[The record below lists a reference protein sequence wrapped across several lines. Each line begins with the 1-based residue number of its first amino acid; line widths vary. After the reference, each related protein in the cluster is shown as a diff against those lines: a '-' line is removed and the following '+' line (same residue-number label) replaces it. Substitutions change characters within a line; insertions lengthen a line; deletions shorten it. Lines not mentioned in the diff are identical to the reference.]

1 MAETEAVLPPRLPK
15 PESLEAKFKL
25 SIGLPYDLRA
35 KRKHML
41 VYGFI
46 LDWFHSKYGD
56 ALASVRHVVDNIKE
70 RDPAKKGLSIP
81 HVHSALADLVE
92 WGYLTQDKGA
102 GKRASRYIP
111 VWDLVCKIPSVTPVG
126 NNSDSDPSVTPGVN
140 TAVTPGVNTT
150 SDSVTNGGNED
161 PSTVTRPQDRVN
173 EIDGHDCATPTAPLS
188 AGLAAADAVAAQ
200 GFEELRRA
208 YYPNKAKD
216 IKKARKAYDK
226 LAPDDELHVTML
238 ESAATWY
245 SAWAAQGKPDAP
257 RHSLERWI
265 LDERYL
271 EDPPAAYQPKER
283 KAKTAS
289 VDKPVSKS
297 KGIVTDQ
304 LRILDVEFMGSAF
317 ADYRLRIKL
326 DGPSGEQEH
335 VLKVLSK
342 EGVGEDNDVYSRIQA
357 AFSSTT
363 DDWPGQ
369 RLRLEMN
376 GDRVIDVIP
385 ERMPDRVVSIE
396 SADLIDTGE
405 EKIFVAK
412 ITDQNGKPE
421 GKIELVYESD
431 DQYEQT
437 KGQKK
442 LADLCRAVDLPRLS
456 DTDEL
461 LFKPFLATSSGDFRR
476 APVEM
481 GKAA

>member
-25 SIGLPYDLRA
+25 SIGLPYDPRA

-81 HVHSALADLVE
+81 HVHSALAELVE

-111 VWDLVCKIPSVTPVG
+111 VWDLVCNIPSVTPVG
-126 NNSDSDPSVTPGVN
+126 NNSDGDPSVTPGVN
-140 TAVTPGVNTT
+140 TDVTPGVNTT
-150 SDSVTNGGNED
+150 SDSVTNEGNKD

-173 EIDGHDCATPTAPLS
+173 GIDGHDCAAPTAPP
-188 AGLAAADAVAAQ
+188 APLAIAADAAVAAQ

-283 KAKTAS
+283 KAKPAG
-289 VDKPVSKS
+289 DKPVSKS
-297 KGIVTDQ
+297 KGTVTDQ
-304 LRILDVEFMGSAF
+304 LRILDVETIGNPFGDF
-317 ADYRLRIKL
+317 RLRIKL

-335 VLKVLSK
+335 VLKVLD
-342 EGVGEDNDVYSRIQA
+342 EGGPAADSEAFNKIQR
-357 AFSSTT
+357 AFGSDTAE
-363 DDWPGQ
+363 WPGQ
-369 RLRLEMN
+369 RCRLEMDD
-376 GDRVIDVIP
+376 GAIADVIP

-405 EKIFVAK
+405 EKIFIAK
-412 ITDQNGKPE
+412 VTDQNGKPE
-421 GKIELVYESD
+421 GQIELVYESD

-481 GKAA
+481 GQAA